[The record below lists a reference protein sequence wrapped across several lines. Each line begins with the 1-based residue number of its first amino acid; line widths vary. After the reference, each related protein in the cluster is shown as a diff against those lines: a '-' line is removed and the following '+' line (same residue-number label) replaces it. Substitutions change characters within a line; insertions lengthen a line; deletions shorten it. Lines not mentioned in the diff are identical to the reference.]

1 MEKLRSKFPSQ
12 EKKSR
17 REAYNEELQMFMV
30 VSKVQMGTILDLVQ
44 INVAGKKENYTLL
57 YIL

>member
-1 MEKLRSKFPSQ
+1 
-12 EKKSR
+12 
-17 REAYNEELQMFMV
+17 MFMV
-30 VSKVQMGTILDLVQ
+30 VSKVQMGTVLYLVQ